1 MIDRD
6 WCWIRNVSA
15 AVVLST
21 SFGCSVP
28 SGARLDAH
36 SMNVESVKI
45 DPRTSTP
52 VILLQE
58 EEGARRRLPIWI
70 GVYEAQSIAMGL
82 KRIESPR
89 PNSHDLM
96 RNLVE
101 QIDGRVARVVITELK
116 EGVYYALL
124 EVEIDGRTVVVDS
137 RPSDA
142 IALAIRTGTPVYATE
157 EVLRKGSFVPD
168 EGEALDIKWQ
178 VPNRIEPE
186 SVLHTH

>member
-1 MIDRD
+1 MLDRD
-6 WCWIRNVSA
+6 RYWIRNLSA
-15 AVVLST
+15 AVILST
-21 SFGCSVP
+21 SFGCYVP
-28 SGARLDAH
+28 TGAHLDAH
-36 SMNVESVKI
+36 SMHVESVKL

-82 KRIESPR
+82 QRIESPR

-124 EVEIDGRTVVVDS
+124 EVEIDGRTVVLDS

-142 IALAIRTGTPVYATE
+142 IALAIRTGTRVYATE
-157 EVLRKGSFVPD
+157 EVLRRGSFVPD
-168 EGEALDIKWQ
+168 GGEALDIEWK
-178 VPNRIEPE
+178 VSNRTELE